1 MEGEEL
7 LFPHHPPLPLA
18 DARPAPGTLL
28 PQDSAAQA
36 LNGHARGSGD
46 PGWEAEGGSGG
57 SSGEAPAP
65 APPERPAR
73 QTGGSLGGAPRP
85 TRLGHRAPDCEGG
98 VSRLLFLGPS
108 SLARRS
114 PGCERDVQALGEAAG
129 RRCGCSDP
137 SQFSQLNTKGR
148 RRNVQSLPAE
158 GAARPRRS
166 PRLGWHPGGRRPRG
180 GGGLSQEESGG
191 GRKGETGRLR
201 RQREARRG
209 PGLPSYPDSSPG
221 LERKARTQISSG
233 LAAFSVFF
241 FFFPRAPFPH
251 PDVPHSQGEDC
262 VGV

>member
-1 MEGEEL
+1 MDTPEGVGIPGGKQRGAPE
-7 LFPHHPPLPLA
+7 
-18 DARPAPGTLL
+18 AR
-28 PQDSAAQA
+28 
-36 LNGHARGSGD
+36 
-46 PGWEAEGGSGG
+46 
-57 SSGEAPAP
+57 
-65 APPERPAR
+65 PERPQLQPLPSDRHDRRAGAWVAHR
-73 QTGGSLGGAPRP
+73 DRRGSATAPR
-85 TRLGHRAPDCEGG
+85 TARAECRGFC
-98 VSRLLFLGPS
+98 SWGPPPS
-108 SLARRS
+108 PGEA

-129 RRCGCSDP
+129 RRCGCCDP
-137 SQFSQLNTKGR
+137 SQLSQLNTKGR

-241 FFFPRAPFPH
+241 FFPTCSLPPSGRPPFPR
-251 PDVPHSQGEDC
+251 
-262 VGV
+262 